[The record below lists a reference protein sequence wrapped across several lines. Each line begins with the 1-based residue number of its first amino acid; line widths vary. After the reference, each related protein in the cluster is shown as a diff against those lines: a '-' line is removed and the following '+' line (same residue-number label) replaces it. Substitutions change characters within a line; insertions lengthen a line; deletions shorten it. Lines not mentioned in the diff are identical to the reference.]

1 MNIASYCFCTESGD
15 DDDDKDN
22 DADDADVGDE
32 KTDCLLCQ

>member
-1 MNIASYCFCTESGD
+1 MNIASYCFCTESG